1 MLLNANN
8 TIRDEHISQLGNLR
22 SLSLDSAGNI
32 SAALRNFPGLTFLDL
47 QANRVVHDDILSRL
61 TNLRTLSLMMNPTI
75 TDAGIATLTGL
86 ESLNIML
93 NEKITFP
100 TLGNFKRLTHIKVAG
115 SKITAGQVKDL
126 PGGSKITVQ

>member
-1 MLLNANN
+1 VLLFV
-8 TIRDEHISQLGNLR
+8 TSLPHIFGFV
-22 SLSLDSAGNI
+22 SLHPSSNP
-32 SAALRNFPGLTFLDL
+32 FQDL

-100 TLGNFKRLTHIKVAG
+100 VG
-115 SKITAGQVKDL
+115 SVPQLWFVI
-126 PGGSKITVQ
+126 